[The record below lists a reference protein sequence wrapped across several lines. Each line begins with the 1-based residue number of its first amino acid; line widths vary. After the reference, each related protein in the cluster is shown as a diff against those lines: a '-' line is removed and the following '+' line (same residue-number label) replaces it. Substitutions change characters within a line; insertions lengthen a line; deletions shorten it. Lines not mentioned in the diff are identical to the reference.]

1 MNEIISNRSLIIQF
15 YHCIN
20 LTFSDICSY
29 LEKYLKCLLRPL
41 YKCVLFI
48 HSISKIKMP
57 AKIKSFK
64 INSTKRNSISGSIIY
79 EGIIA
84 GFYKFSTNFF
94 DSNTD
99 NAYERCD
106 GTKGML
112 ICTENDRIFSWDFSY
127 VQSIDTSQ
135 PAQRFIK
142 RTYPDDN
149 QLTKLYIKIYN
160 HLLIHFELEYI
171 KICSDV
177 LVPQDLRVKAQS
189 IPVCLGELTSSTY
202 YANPEEFS
210 TNKHTI
216 RTYLIMF
223 PGEFFRK
230 HLLVISSS
238 CISINNNNFFSFP
251 FYIRGEYKRFFPRL
265 GSTF

>member
-1 MNEIISNRSLIIQF
+1 MNETISNRSLIMQF

-29 LEKYLKCLLRPL
+29 SEKSLKCLLRPL
-41 YKCVLFI
+41 FKSVLFI
-48 HSISKIKMP
+48 YSISKLKMP
-57 AKIKSFK
+57 AKNKRFK
-64 INSTKRNSISGSIIY
+64 KNCMKRNSISSSIIY
-79 EGIIA
+79 EGIIT
-84 GFYKFSTNFF
+84 GFYKFSTKFF
-94 DSNTD
+94 DSDTD
-99 NAYERCD
+99 NASERCD
-106 GTKGML
+106 GAKEML

-127 VQSIDTSQ
+127 VPSIDSSQ

-149 QLTKLYIKIYN
+149 QLTKLYVKIYN

-171 KICSDV
+171 KICSDI

-202 YANPEEFS
+202 YANHEEFS

-216 RTYLIMF
+216 TYLIMF

-230 HLLVISSS
+230 HLLVIASS

-251 FYIRGEYKRFFPRL
+251 FYIRGEYKRVFPKL
-265 GSTF
+265 GCTF